1 MNVCKT
7 LDTWPFS
14 GPVVLTIGT
23 FDGVH
28 LGHRKILDRV
38 RSLSAEMKIP
48 SAVLT
53 FDPHPR
59 EVIGRRGEPTYL
71 LTTIDERIEMLERT
85 GLDACMVLPFTR
97 DISMLD
103 ADTFFDEYIVRSLR
117 AEQLVV
123 GMDHAFG
130 KGRSGTVEE
139 LVRLGM
145 KHGVGITQVGEL
157 LLDGMKVSS
166 TAIRNV
172 LKEGDV
178 RRVASFLGRPYS
190 VSGIVVRGDGLGSQL
205 GFPTANIELQNPAK
219 MLPRRGVYLVDVLLG
234 GERYTGVMNIGIRPT
249 VSKQVHVSLEVHI
262 LSCSGKLYGLHLQVE
277 LLDRLRD
284 EIRFDSRDQLVAQ
297 IAEDV
302 ERAQARRHQLKLK

>member
-7 LDTWPFS
+7 LDTWPYS

-145 KHGVGITQVGEL
+145 KHGVGITKLGEL
-157 LLDGMKVSS
+157 LL
-166 TAIRNV
+166 T
-172 LKEGDV
+172 
-178 RRVASFLGRPYS
+178 
-190 VSGIVVRGDGLGSQL
+190 
-205 GFPTANIELQNPAK
+205 
-219 MLPRRGVYLVDVLLG
+219 
-234 GERYTGVMNIGIRPT
+234 
-249 VSKQVHVSLEVHI
+249 SL
-262 LSCSGKLYGLHLQVE
+262 
-277 LLDRLRD
+277 
-284 EIRFDSRDQLVAQ
+284 
-297 IAEDV
+297 
-302 ERAQARRHQLKLK
+302 